1 MIKSTFIFIPGIGK
15 KTEEKLWKKGIL
27 TWEDLKESGHIIG
40 LGKNKRRVIRDYL
53 DRAENA
59 FYKHDASFFAEHLP
73 QKEYWRIY
81 REFRDKTLFLDIE
94 TTGLS
99 LYYDKIT
106 LIGTFNGHNIKFFVK
121 DSNLEEALNHLM
133 DYEMVVTFNGKLFD
147 IPFIKK
153 EFPKAKIP
161 PLHIDLR
168 YLLRSLGVT
177 GPLKEIEEKLEIT
190 RPKDVQEINGLEA
203 AVLWSRFVKGEDK
216 ALETLLLYNICD
228 TTNLQGLMD
237 LCYQKKIEEIKSKI
251 NHNRSQ
257 QELIGTLKRE
267 KTDYHLD
274 TFIPFDIP
282 MITSKY
288 PHNGLFEAYLNNE
301 PLFRINRKKIERIDV
316 ELDILIEEI
325 RKENRAPISV
335 GIDLSGSEKR
345 KSGFCVLKEKKAYLE
360 AVNTDDEIITKTMS
374 AGPTVISID
383 SPLSLPNGRYCVD
396 DSCECRKFGITRE
409 CERILKKRGI
419 NVYPCLIKSMQKLTE
434 RGIKLAKLFEEHF
447 GYEVIESYPGA
458 AQDILGIPRK
468 RVNVNELEIDL
479 KNMGI
484 KVSSERETIT
494 HDELDALTSA
504 LVGYFYLAGNYEA
517 IGNVDE
523 EYLIIPAFNDE
534 QKLGGGK

>member
-27 TWEDLKESGHIIG
+27 TWEDLKERSHIIG
-40 LGKNKRRVIRDYL
+40 LSKNKRRVIKDYL
-53 DRAENA
+53 DRAESA

-81 REFRDKTLFLDIE
+81 KEFRDKTLFLDIE

-106 LIGTFNGHNIKFFVK
+106 LIGIFNGHKLFFFVK
-121 DSNLEEALNHLM
+121 DSSLEEALNYLK

-153 EFPKAKIP
+153 EFPEAKIP
-161 PLHIDLR
+161 SIHIDLR

-177 GPLKEIEEKLEIT
+177 GPLKKIEEKLDIT
-190 RPKDVQEINGLEA
+190 RPKDVQEINGREA

-228 TTNLQGLMD
+228 TTNLQGIMD

-251 NHNRSQ
+251 NHNCSQ
-257 QELIGTLKRE
+257 QKLIGTLGNK

-274 TFIPFDIP
+274 TFINFDIP
-282 MITSKY
+282 KITTKY
-288 PHNGLFEAYLNNE
+288 THNGLFEAYLNNE
-301 PLFRINRKKIERIDV
+301 LLFRINRKKIERIDV
-316 ELDILIEEI
+316 ELDNLIEKI
-325 RKENRAPISV
+325 RNENRVPISV

-360 AVNTDDEIITKTMS
+360 AINTDDEIISKTMS
-374 AGPTVISID
+374 VGPTVISID
-383 SPLSLPNGRYCVD
+383 SPLSLPNGRCCVD

-434 RGIKLAKLFEEHF
+434 RGIKLAKLFEEQ

-468 RVNVNELEIDL
+468 RVNLNELEIDL

-517 IGNVDE
+517 IGNINE

-534 QKLGGGK
+534 QKSEGGK